1 MLAAKVTGEPDQL
14 IEVTSKSALDVPLV
28 TGVAPVTGTVTPLT
42 AGILTTLAAFADW
55 NPREDTEIVRIP
67 ISIWVRNFLGLLI
80 LFILRK

>member
-1 MLAAKVTGEPDQL
+1 VLGAKVIGDPDQL
-14 IEVTSKSALDVPLV
+14 IEVTSKSALDVPVV
-28 TGVAPVTGTVTPLT
+28 TGVAPVTGGVTPLT

-55 NPREDTEIVRIP
+55 NPREVTEIVRIP

>member
-1 MLAAKVTGEPDQL
+1 MLGAKVIGDPDQL
-14 IEVTSKSALDVPLV
+14 IEVTSKSALDVPVV
-28 TGVAPVTGTVTPLT
+28 TGVAPVTGGVTPLT

-55 NPREDTEIVRIP
+55 NPREVTEIVRIP